1 MNKNHPSSRVFY
13 TKIALFSLLF
23 VLSCARTQHTT
34 EVDVIIIG
42 GSTGGTAAGIQAAR
56 MGARTL
62 ILEPTHWLGGML
74 TAAGVSAID
83 GNHNLPAGIW
93 GEFRDSLEQ
102 HYGGP
107 EALLTGWVSNTQ
119 FEPKVGANIFTQ
131 ITQKIE
137 ALEVHLQTQFI
148 GVEALEDGWLVS
160 AQKGDSSFQIKTK
173 ILIDGTDMGDVAA
186 QLGVSYDLGMDAGSE
201 SGESMAPKEAN
212 DLIQDLTYAAILQDY
227 GAEANKTI
235 AKPANYDPSIF
246 YCACKKLCDDPNSD
260 AHPCE
265 TMLTYAKLPGDK
277 YMINWPIFGN
287 DYYAP
292 VVEMSATER
301 AAAFEQAKQKT
312 LQFIYY
318 IQNDLG
324 YKNLGLAEDEFPSAD
339 QLPLLP
345 YFREGRRPH
354 GLVRM
359 NVNHILTPYEL
370 ETPLYKTGI
379 AVGDYPIDHHHKEVP
394 DAPEI
399 DFPPVP
405 AFNIPL
411 GTLIPKDV
419 DRLIMADKAI
429 SVSNIVNGSS
439 RLQPVVL
446 QIGQA
451 AGALAALAAQNQQLP
466 SEVAVREVQKALL
479 ASNGYLVPS
488 YDVNPDHPQF
498 KAIQRVAASGILPGK
513 GEPYLW
519 ANRTWYYP
527 DSSLAVTEF
536 ITGLERSGLDFNRL
550 DNSGEVTGGNLKM
563 ILPNLELPEN
573 WGEKVLSRAEL
584 ATLIDTQLQPFERP
598 IQIDGRFE

>member
-1 MNKNHPSSRVFY
+1 MNVNRLVNCVFY
-13 TKIALFSLLF
+13 TKIALFCLLF
-23 VLSCARTQHTT
+23 TLSCVRTQSSS

-56 MGARTL
+56 MGAHTL
-62 ILEPTHWLGGML
+62 IIETTDWLGGML

-83 GNHNLPAGIW
+83 GNHDLPAGIW

-102 HYGGP
+102 YYGGP

-119 FEPKVGANIFTQ
+119 FEPKVGAEIFTK
-131 ITQKIE
+131 ITQEIE
-137 ALEVHLQTQFI
+137 ALDVHLKTNFI
-148 GVEALEDGWLVS
+148 GAEALDDGWLIS
-160 AQKGDSSFQIKTK
+160 AQKGDSVFQIKTK

-186 QLGVSYDLGMDAGSE
+186 QLGVNYDLGMDASAE
-201 SGESMAPKEAN
+201 SGESMAPTVAN

-227 GAEANKTI
+227 GPEADKTI
-235 AKPANYDPSIF
+235 SKPANYDPSLF
-246 YCACKKLCDDPNSD
+246 YCACQKLCDDPDSD

-265 TMLTYAKLPGDK
+265 TMLTYAKLPGEK

-292 VVEMSATER
+292 VVEMSPTER
-301 AAAFEQAKQKT
+301 AEAFEQAKQKT

-324 YKNLGLAEDEFPSAD
+324 YKNLGIAENEFPTDD
-339 QLPLLP
+339 QLPLIP

-354 GLVRM
+354 GIIRM

-411 GTLIPKDV
+411 GTLIPKEV

-451 AGALAALAAQNQQLP
+451 AGALAALAAQNQQIP

-488 YDVNPDHPQF
+488 YDVKPDHPQF
-498 KAIQRVAASGILPGK
+498 KAIQRVAASGILPGT

-527 DSSLAVTEF
+527 DSSLAVTEL
-536 ITGLERSGLDFNRL
+536 ITGLKRSGLEYHAL
-550 DNSGEVTGGNLKM
+550 DSSGEVTGGSLKM
-563 ILPNLELPEN
+563 ILPSLEIPEDLR
-573 WGEKVLSRAEL
+573 EKVLSRAEL
-584 ATLIDTQLQPFERP
+584 AALIDKQLKPFERS
-598 IQIDGRFE
+598 IQLDGSFE

>member
-1 MNKNHPSSRVFY
+1 MIINNASNCVFC
-13 TKIALFSLLF
+13 TKIILFSLLF
-23 VLSCARTQHTT
+23 TFSCVRTQSPL
-34 EVDVIIIG
+34 EVDVIVVG

-56 MGARTL
+56 MGAQTL
-62 ILEPTHWLGGML
+62 IFEPTPWLGGML

-83 GNHNLPAGIW
+83 GNHHLPAGIW

-102 HYGGP
+102 RYGGP
-107 EALLTGWVSNTQ
+107 EALFTGWVSNTQ
-119 FEPKVGANIFTQ
+119 FEPKVGAAIFAN

-137 ALEVHLQTQFI
+137 ALEVHFQTQFTDA
-148 GVEALEDGWLVS
+148 EALEDGWLVT
-160 AQKGDSSFQIKTK
+160 AQKGDSAFQIKTK

-186 QLGVSYDLGMDAGSE
+186 HVGVPYDLGMDARAE
-201 SGESMAPKEAN
+201 SGEAMAPEQAN
-212 DLIQDLTYAAILQDY
+212 DIIQDLTYAAILQDY
-227 GAEANKTI
+227 GPDADKTI
-235 AKPANYDPSIF
+235 AKPTNYDPSIF
-246 YCACKKLCDDPNSD
+246 YCACQKFCDDPESD

-287 DYYAP
+287 DYYAQ
-292 VVEMSATER
+292 VVEMSANER
-301 AAAFEQAKQKT
+301 TQAFAKAKEKT

-324 YKNLGLAEDEFPSAD
+324 YKNLGLAENEFPTED
-339 QLPLLP
+339 QLPLIP

-354 GLVRM
+354 GMIRM

-394 DAPEI
+394 EAPEI

-411 GTLIPKDV
+411 GALIPKDV

-429 SVSNIVNGSS
+429 SVTNIVNGSS

-451 AGALAALAAQNQQLP
+451 AGALAALAAENQKSP
-466 SEVAVREVQKALL
+466 REIAVREVQKALL
-479 ASNGYLVPS
+479 SSNGYLVPS

-498 KAIQRVAASGILPGK
+498 KAIQRVAASGILPGT

-527 DSSLAVTEF
+527 DSSLTVAEF
-536 ITGLERSGLDFNRL
+536 KTGLERSGLEFENL
-550 DNSGEVTGGNLKM
+550 KASGEVTGSNLKKL
-563 ILPNLELPEN
+563 LPNLEIPDK
-573 WGEKVLSRAEL
+573 WAEKTLSRADL
-584 ATLIDTQLQPFERP
+584 AALIDEQLKPFEKG
-598 IQIDGRFE
+598 IHIDGTFK